1 MKIRKQFVTSLAI
14 CSLLLSYS
22 SPVLAQVE
30 TTPSSTSQ
38 EPTTETDIT
47 TAVTTINSLSE
58 STESSV
64 TTTEPRVETTVPS
77 SEETTTS
84 GTTVDIP
91 TTTEPETETSEA
103 VGENEAGVKINPIH
117 LSVEKGPWWDTRITV
132 RAKLDWTPQKYQGEY
147 EVVDSLGRQMHHS
160 YLNIYNLSGSE
171 YFDVEDYPNGV
182 YTIIVRGETDYR
194 DQNQKFRGKISFEVK
209 NGQLFQVVPIP
220 NALKNIDTAID
231 YVNVGINPMRLS
243 IEKGP
248 WRNTRI
254 TVRAN
259 LDWNP
264 YTFTGNYKVYDVQ
277 RRFIHSSTLY
287 ISHLS
292 GSDYFDVSDFPNGV
306 FVIVAEGIT
315 GPGNKNQKFR
325 GVIAFE
331 VKNGELLQQ
340 VSVPPGFDTGTR
352 SVESITRSIK
362 SGQTPSLPKTV
373 KVTWL
378 DGTVTN
384 EAVTWSK
391 GDFTNKSNKAKTV
404 KLTGTVANTTAKTT
418 ATITVHGISSISST
432 KLTTKS
438 GQVPGLPK
446 TVQVTWTDGSKS
458 NEAVNWGNLKAASF
472 ISSKQK
478 DVKLTGA
485 LTKTTLKA
493 NATVTILAV
502 TKITSPT
509 ILTTANQA
517 PTMPA
522 TVQVRWS
529 NNTVTNEKV
538 QWDKIPASS
547 YTTTKDKSF
556 TVKGKLVGI
565 STALTASAKVN
576 VTTKLN
582 TMYRLYNPNNYEHF
596 YTASLNERDT
606 LVRIGWGHY
615 EGIAWHAPLSGTPV
629 YRLYHKDFRDH
640 HYTLDKNERDT
651 LVAKHGWINE
661 GIAWYSGGTKPLY
674 RLYNPRLTSGS
685 HHYTTDANERD
696 VLVAQHGWIY
706 EGIAWYGV
714 K

>member
-1 MKIRKQFVTSLAI
+1 MKIRKPFLASLAI
-14 CSLLLSYS
+14 WALLLPYS
-22 SPVLAQVE
+22 SSVLAQVE
-30 TTPSSTSQ
+30 PTSPSTSQ

-117 LSVEKGPWWDTRITV
+117 LSVEKNWRDYYVDFTARI
-132 RAKLDWTPQKYQGEY
+132 DWLPYYYTGDY
-147 EVVDSLGRQMHHS
+147 EVVDSKGRYIKS
-160 YLNIYNLSGSE
+160 GRFNIEGS
-171 YFDVEDYPNGV
+171 VERESFYVGNMQDGV
-182 YTIIVRGETDYR
+182 YTILVRGETDSR
-194 DQNQKFRGKISFEVK
+194 DQNQKFRGKIAFEIKNWQFYRTADIPPAVK
-209 NGQLFQVVPIP
+209 NIE
-220 NALKNIDTAID
+220 TAID
-231 YVNVGINPMRLS
+231 YVNVGINPIYL
-243 IEKGP
+243 
-248 WRNTRI
+248 
-254 TVRAN
+254 
-259 LDWNP
+259 
-264 YTFTGNYKVYDVQ
+264 DVQ
-277 RRFIHSSTLY
+277 KDWRDHYVDLFANIEWQPYSY
-287 ISHLS
+287 S
-292 GSDYFDVSDFPNGV
+292 GKYSIFDSQKRMIVREQFNFFDLDKNTSFYVGEFPNGIYTV
-306 FVIVAEGIT
+306 VVEGVT
-315 GPGNKNQKFR
+315 GNENKNQKFR

-331 VKNGELLQQ
+331 VKNGQYYQQ

-478 DVKLTGA
+478 DVKQTGT
-485 LTKTTLKA
+485 LTKTALKA

-502 TKITSPT
+502 TNITSPV

-517 PTMPA
+517 PTLPA

-547 YTTTKDKSF
+547 YQTTKDKSF

-565 STALTASAKVN
+565 ATALTVSAKVN

-582 TMYRLYNPNNYEHF
+582 TMYRLYNPNNFEHF
-596 YTASLNERDT
+596 YTANLNERDT

-615 EGIAWHAPLSGTPV
+615 EGIAWYAPLSGTPV

-640 HYTLDKNERDT
+640 HYTLDKNECDT

>member
-1 MKIRKQFVTSLAI
+1 MQDGI
-14 CSLLLSYS
+14 
-22 SPVLAQVE
+22 
-30 TTPSSTSQ
+30 
-38 EPTTETDIT
+38 
-47 TAVTTINSLSE
+47 
-58 STESSV
+58 
-64 TTTEPRVETTVPS
+64 
-77 SEETTTS
+77 
-84 GTTVDIP
+84 
-91 TTTEPETETSEA
+91 
-103 VGENEAGVKINPIH
+103 
-117 LSVEKGPWWDTRITV
+117 
-132 RAKLDWTPQKYQGEY
+132 
-147 EVVDSLGRQMHHS
+147 
-160 YLNIYNLSGSE
+160 
-171 YFDVEDYPNGV
+171 
-182 YTIIVRGETDYR
+182 YTILVRGETDSR
-194 DQNQKFRGKISFEVK
+194 DKNQKFRGKIAFEIKNGRFYKTADIPPAVK
-209 NGQLFQVVPIP
+209 NIE
-220 NALKNIDTAID
+220 TAID
-231 YVNVGINPMRLS
+231 YVNVGINPIFLNIQKNWRDHYVNLFANIEWLPHSYTGTRS
-243 IEKGP
+243 IFDSQK
-248 WRNTRI
+248 RMIDRKQFNFSD
-254 TVRAN
+254 
-259 LDWNP
+259 LD
-264 YTFTGNYKVYDVQ
+264 Q
-277 RRFIHSSTLY
+277 STSFY
-287 ISHLS
+287 V
-292 GSDYFDVSDFPNGV
+292 GEFPNGIYTV
-306 FVIVAEGIT
+306 VVEGVT
-315 GPGNKNQKFR
+315 GNENKNQKFR
-325 GVIAFE
+325 GVITFE
-331 VKNGELLQQ
+331 VKNGQYYQQ

-362 SGQTPSLPKTV
+362 SGQTPSLPTTV

-418 ATITVHGISSISST
+418 ATITIHGIKGISST
-432 KLTTKS
+432 KVITKS
-438 GQVPGLPK
+438 GILPSLPK
-446 TVQVTWTDGSKS
+446 TLKVTWTDGSTS

-478 DVKLTGA
+478 DVKLTGT
-485 LTKTTLKA
+485 LTKTALKA

-502 TKITSPT
+502 TKITSPV

-538 QWDKIPASS
+538 QWDKIPVSS

-556 TVKGKLVGI
+556 TVKGKLMGI
-565 STALTASAKVN
+565 ATALTVSAKVN

-582 TMYRLYNPNNYEHF
+582 AMHRLYNPNNYEHF

-615 EGIAWHAPLSGTPV
+615 EGIAWYAPLSGTPV
-629 YRLYHKDFRDH
+629 YRLYHKDLRDH

-651 LVAKHGWINE
+651 LVAKYGWVNE